1 MSWRSRE
8 PSRIE
13 GFSDAVFG
21 FALTLLVVTLD
32 VPRTFDELMTV
43 VRGFL
48 PFAFTF
54 ATIAWLW
61 YEHYAFFR
69 RFDPDD
75 RVTIAL
81 NCALL
86 FMVVFYAYP
95 LKFLY
100 TLVVTTMLG
109 EPAFARALTRP
120 GDGVKLMVIY
130 GLGWIAVFVIF
141 ALLHANV
148 WRRRAGMQLTAL
160 EMHDARSGTVSHLLA
175 AGVGVFSV
183 ALVLA
188 GGDRMSMWSGVSY
201 SLLGP
206 VLGTWGYIAGR
217 ERHRLGLLSNPGSPQ
232 SDEPRAPG
240 PDEPRTPNP
249 NLEPR
254 TPNLEPTP

>member
-21 FALTLLVVTLD
+21 FALTLLVVSLEA
-32 VPRTFDELMTV
+32 PKTFDQLLV
-43 VRGFL
+43 IVRGFL
-48 PFAFTF
+48 PFVVTF
-54 ATIAWLW
+54 ATISWLW

-75 RVTIAL
+75 RVTILL

-86 FMVVFYAYP
+86 FTVLFYVYP

-100 TLVVTTMLG
+100 TLVVTSLTG
-109 EPAFARALTRP
+109 EPVFRQAFTQR
-120 GDGVKLMVIY
+120 GDGVRLMTIY

-148 WRRRAGMQLTAL
+148 WRRRAAMQLTLL
-160 EMHDARSGTVSHLLA
+160 EVHDARAGTVSHLLA
-175 AGVGVFSV
+175 AAVGLFSV
-183 ALVLA
+183 SLVLI
-188 GGDRMSMWSGVSY
+188 GGDRMAMWSGLSY

-206 VLGTWGYIAGR
+206 VLGTWGGIATR
-217 ERHRLGLLSNPGSPQ
+217 ARNRLETKESAATG
-232 SDEPRAPG
+232 
-240 PDEPRTPNP
+240 
-249 NLEPR
+249 
-254 TPNLEPTP
+254 

>member
-21 FALTLLVVTLD
+21 FALTLLVVSLEA
-32 VPRTFDELMTV
+32 PRTFDQLMV
-43 VRGFL
+43 IVRGFL
-48 PFAFTF
+48 PFVATF
-54 ATIAWLW
+54 ATISWLW

-75 RVTIAL
+75 RVTILL

-86 FMVVFYAYP
+86 FTVLFYVYP

-100 TLVVTTMLG
+100 TLVISSFTG
-109 EPAFARALTRP
+109 EPAFRQALARS
-120 GDGVKLMVIY
+120 GDGVKLMTVY

-148 WRRRAGMQLTAL
+148 WRRRAAMQLTAL
-160 EMHDARSGTVSHLLA
+160 EGHHAHVGTISHLLA
-175 AGVGVFSV
+175 AGVGVVSIS
-183 ALVLA
+183 LVLI
-188 GGDRMSMWSGVSY
+188 GGDRMAMWSGLTY

-206 VLGTWGYIAGR
+206 VLGTWGRIAGR
-217 ERHRLGLLSNPGSPQ
+217 AGKRLVAAT
-232 SDEPRAPG
+232 ETAATR
-240 PDEPRTPNP
+240 
-249 NLEPR
+249 
-254 TPNLEPTP
+254 